1 MSSQDKN
8 DHQPAKADNQSDNN
22 LSNVY
27 QQMLDEIATVKTIW
41 TEAKQIEGKIFKKF
55 LKIARKSPIKNHFI
69 FLYRKTGQSHG

>member
-41 TEAKQIEGKIFKKF
+41 TEAKQIEGKIFKN
-55 LKIARKSPIKNHFI
+55 S
-69 FLYRKTGQSHG
+69 